1 MPRIIPVASW
11 IDEAICRNIREL
23 DIELD
28 NIDFPDCFFTCG
40 TLVKLKLRFVR
51 FVTDELDQILID
63 LPNLISFD
71 TSSQQTVAP
80 SLPFVAPTVMVIK
93 VNSLEFVK
101 TTVYG
106 LEIVF
111 HVLEN
116 SSSLSKAITENN
128 NKVEILCSVTEYG
141 GDAHYARGDCNAQCW
156 VQHRF
161 CWTKSS
167 CREMFGQV
175 LGKRTVGA
183 WGNRLHNIA
192 PFPGS

>member
-28 NIDFPDCFFTCG
+28 NINFPDCFFTCG

-116 SSSLSKAITENN
+116 SSSLS
-128 NKVEILCSVTEYG
+128 
-141 GDAHYARGDCNAQCW
+141 
-156 VQHRF
+156 
-161 CWTKSS
+161 S

-175 LGKRTVGA
+175 LGGNNVCGGSGGGRNDGGGNGA
-183 WGNRLHNIA
+183 RGGKDADGGGISADLEKDEGATCGENERKASNEN
-192 PFPGS
+192 